1 MSKHTSFI
9 IIVSVQFSKCF
20 ESSFKEESEHPC
32 CCFWNKKAY
41 TTKSNPSLLKEL
53 IKSLLQRSHAFKVLL
68 LHSKK
73 KKVEKQSYKEE
84 LGEDSKAAFP
94 YFFAQAKAG
103 LNSQASLILIPPRCG
118 HRASSLWVVKKIL
131 VRLFWPKNPYH
142 LWLAMLK
149 LNIWYLI
156 SPLSHFRPLLLCLK
170 VILFSER

>member
-118 HRASSLWVVKKIL
+118 HRASSL
-131 VRLFWPKNPYH
+131 
-142 LWLAMLK
+142 
-149 LNIWYLI
+149 
-156 SPLSHFRPLLLCLK
+156 
-170 VILFSER
+170 

>member
-1 MSKHTSFI
+1 MYISSSSFHISKSRCHYYSFSAI
-9 IIVSVQFSKCF
+9 FLHIFSKCF
-20 ESSFKEESEHPC
+20 ESSFKESEHPC

-118 HRASSLWVVKKIL
+118 HRASSL
-131 VRLFWPKNPYH
+131 
-142 LWLAMLK
+142 
-149 LNIWYLI
+149 
-156 SPLSHFRPLLLCLK
+156 
-170 VILFSER
+170 